1 MIEIT
6 RDMKD
11 LRRAQYLCSAH
22 FAHQWPKDMGH
33 EVAFAGRSNV
43 GKSSAINAIVGQA
56 RLARTSKTPGRTQQ
70 IVFFEI
76 DPGRRLVDLP
86 GYGYA
91 KVPPGLQRHWEK
103 TVRHYLESRNS
114 LSGLIL
120 LADIRRGLTDL
131 DRQLLKW
138 CAYKN
143 LYVHLLLTKGDKL
156 NGSAANQALAKV
168 QRDVRLET
176 VTVQSFSAFRRVG
189 IEEAGERVCW
199 LYFGDRTNCALLPS
213 SHPSPHQPGAV
224 LSALQLR
231 PLTYRLRVSFPRFP
245 GRVPRVPVHRGPEG

>member
-1 MIEIT
+1 MIETT

-22 FAHQWPKDMGH
+22 VVNQCPQDRGH

-76 DPGRRLVDLP
+76 DSERRLVDLP

-103 TVRHYLESRNS
+103 SVRHYLEDRNS
-114 LSGLIL
+114 LRGLIL

-131 DRQLLKW
+131 DRQLLEW
-138 CAYKN
+138 CAHKN
-143 LYVHLLLTKGDKL
+143 LFVHLLLTKSDKL
-156 NGSAANQALAKV
+156 SRSAANQALTQV
-168 QRDVRLET
+168 QRDIRLNT
-176 VTVQSFSAFRRVG
+176 VTVQLFSALRRVG
-189 IEEAGERVCW
+189 IEESGEKV
-199 LYFGDRTNCALLPS
+199 LALLGGS
-213 SHPSPHQPGAV
+213 G
-224 LSALQLR
+224 
-231 PLTYRLRVSFPRFP
+231 
-245 GRVPRVPVHRGPEG
+245 